1 MYTSFY
7 CRFVVSEGGAQTE
20 NVKEVQYPFLV
31 MWSDRKEEALWQN
44 FSVPF
49 FTCSVLHGIKNT
61 LFTLIFSCEIRI
73 KNVY

>member
-31 MWSDRKEEALWQN
+31 MWSNRKEEAL
-44 FSVPF
+44 
-49 FTCSVLHGIKNT
+49 
-61 LFTLIFSCEIRI
+61 
-73 KNVY
+73 